1 MEYIIPEK
9 KLFQTGL
16 IIKLALADINESVYV
31 AFTIKELIFRLSL
44 RDF

>member
-16 IIKLALADINESVYV
+16 IIKLALADINERVYV
-31 AFTIKELIFRLSL
+31 LYLQLKN
-44 RDF
+44 